1 MAELDPLIAEI
12 LLKGDSEFISSIK
25 KIGEE
30 GAESFEKLAS
40 AFEKGATSFALAGLA
55 LKGLEQ
61 VISGVTAATT
71 QFIEEQTELSQK
83 TILLSQ
89 AFGVTAGQLQELEA
103 TFAAAGVKVDQ
114 FERFANRLTITIARE
129 WPQITESIKT
139 YATENHAAT
148 LRVSTAIQRVREAQT
163 ALSENSSE
171 RFAQM
176 SRDSNA
182 LEAAYIKLTFAAQ
195 HA

>member
-103 TFAAAGVKVDQ
+103 TFAAAGVKV
-114 FERFANRLTITIARE
+114 ERFANRLTITIARE

-139 YATENHAAT
+139 YATENDAAT

-163 ALSENSSE
+163 AL
-171 RFAQM
+171 
-176 SRDSNA
+176 
-182 LEAAYIKLTFAAQ
+182 
-195 HA
+195 